1 MLADTDC
8 MNCALITRVLCVASV
23 MAGGLMIGACSTPMP
38 LPHGKTGVMATYEH
52 PTLHCVLP
60 AAARVPAVVAAAE
73 ATARARGYT
82 VSESNSTEEIG
93 VVVAKPPRTVT
104 VPEMRIDVKRVFQ
117 GTKAEITYEPWGDSA
132 SSRVM
137 LDGILQRLGL

>member
-1 MLADTDC
+1 ML
-8 MNCALITRVLCVASV
+8 VLGLFVVC
-23 MAGGLMIGACSTPMP
+23 AGGCKTPVP
-38 LPHGKTGVMATYEH
+38 LPQGKSGVMATYEGQ
-52 PTLHCVLP
+52 TLHCVLP

-73 ATARARGYT
+73 ATARARGYS

-104 VPEMRIDVKRVFQ
+104 VPQARITVKRVFQ
-117 GTKAEITYEPWGDSA
+117 GTKVEVTYEPWGDSA

-137 LDGILQRLGL
+137 LDGILQRLDL